1 MIILEGW
8 VNFNVFFG
16 CPTNQFDATSFI
28 LSDKMTK
35 QPARLST
42 MDLDALYFKKEN
54 WWTVAKSGPF

>member
-1 MIILEGW
+1 MLSIDYIGNQKDFVLEGW

-42 MDLDALYFKKEN
+42 MDLDAL
-54 WWTVAKSGPF
+54 